1 MLVGLGNEIIYQVGL
16 RHKLK
21 ITPNLFTISHRQETR
36 FADTILSLSKGKL
49 KLSSLAIYFIY
60 PFATFIFSGTFFLVF
75 GLIGFTIQKILILNN
90 YLYKERLVKK
100 SYMRRKNVIAN

>member
-36 FADTILSLSKGKL
+36 FTDTILSLTKGKL
-49 KLSSLAIYFIY
+49 KLFYLSICNIYIFWNIFLSIWSYRIY
-60 PFATFIFSGTFFLVF
+60 NS
-75 GLIGFTIQKILILNN
+75 
-90 YLYKERLVKK
+90 
-100 SYMRRKNVIAN
+100 KNINFK